1 MILEDVEIAIV
12 DQVGEPTAYENSI
25 TLCKLLIKNF
35 KEEGLAVLKKMLDQI
50 GALKEKGVLGNMII
64 TNLIEIMLYLPHVCS
79 ETDLPLTQVCEILSL
94 LYSANRF
101 KELSKLIRK
110 YYSFLDSK
118 MGRSCFELL
127 VQIVSSPIN

>member
-1 MILEDVEIAIV
+1 MEIAIV
-12 DQVGEPTAYENSI
+12 DQVGEPTAYENCV
-25 TLCKLLIKNF
+25 TLCKLLVKNF
-35 KEEGLAVLKKMLDQI
+35 KEDGLVVLRKMLDQI
-50 GALKEKGVLGNMII
+50 GTLKEKGVLGNMII
-64 TNLIEIMLYLPHVCS
+64 TNLIEIVLYLPHVCDD
-79 ETDLPLTQVCEILSL
+79 TNLPLAQVCEILSL

-110 YYSFLDSK
+110 YHSFLDSK